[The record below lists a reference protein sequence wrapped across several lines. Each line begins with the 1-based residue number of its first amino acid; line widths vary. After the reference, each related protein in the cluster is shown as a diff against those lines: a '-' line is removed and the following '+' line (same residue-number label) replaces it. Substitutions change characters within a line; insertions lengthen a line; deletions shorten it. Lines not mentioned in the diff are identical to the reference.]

1 MSETEKN
8 VPNVREM
15 LSNERIFANLVELI
29 LQVRNWQFHG
39 TFFCPKRDFAK
50 IPLLLG
56 FDRSW
61 EVRMPPLSP
70 AVLPSKADA
79 D

>member
-8 VPNVREM
+8 VPNVSEM

-39 TFFCPKRDFAK
+39 TFFLPKK
-50 IPLLLG
+50 G
-56 FDRSW
+56 FCKNSAHAW
-61 EVRMPPLSP
+61 F
-70 AVLPSKADA
+70 
-79 D
+79 